1 MPNPA
6 VYSFFLQ
13 LSMRLVLL
21 MSVAI
26 VQAVPPDILRK
37 FAVHLNAITGTL
49 YHYFSSKNG

>member
-13 LSMRLVLL
+13 LSMRLILL